1 LIRVKAVPGALPL
14 GAVLAAIGGA
24 AALAVGLLHLD
35 RLPVTLCLMK
45 ATTGW
50 PCLTCG
56 STRALG
62 LLLTGD
68 LYGALALN
76 PLAVL
81 VAVAVTLWGVADALL
96 LPRRSALSVELSPA
110 LGRIARVAAFALLGA
125 NWLYLIAAG
134 R

>member
-1 LIRVKAVPGALPL
+1 MRVRAVPGALPL
-14 GAVLAAIGGA
+14 GAVLAVIGGA
-24 AALAVGLLHLD
+24 AALAIGLLHLD
-35 RLPVTLCLMK
+35 RLPVTLCLLK

-62 LLLTGD
+62 LLLAGD
-68 LYGALALN
+68 LRGALVLN

-81 VAVAVTLWGVADALL
+81 VAAGLALWGSADALL
-96 LPRRSALSVELSPA
+96 LARGRALSVELSPA
-110 LGRIARVAAFALLGA
+110 LGRLARLVAFALLGG